1 MLFVEGITVRN
12 FRSLNSVTI
21 GVDRHGY
28 GKPLTNISC
37 FIGKPNTGKSNFLD
51 VFSFVQEV
59 NSYGIS
65 YACSTRGGFDA
76 IRTKGKCK
84 NYFFA
89 YKELDKKYILE
100 LLKNDR

>member
-59 NSYGIS
+59 NSYGINLS
-65 YACSTRGGFDA
+65 LLFLTLSAISTSIYFLL
-76 IRTKGKCK
+76 IRMT
-84 NYFFA
+84 
-89 YKELDKKYILE
+89 EE
-100 LLKNDR
+100 M